1 MTTQFNKALSESSR
15 GGMVKVDELDEW
27 ELAVQE
33 SYRNREVMLIQDVNF
48 CTLYTKRQKKI
59 LVVLFR

>member
-33 SYRNREVMLIQDVNF
+33 SYRNREVSGSG
-48 CTLYTKRQKKI
+48 YA
-59 LVVLFR
+59 